1 MTVLELYS
9 RLKRA
14 YLMTGF
20 WGRRGE
26 QGEGEWWRG
35 MGSLS
40 WGQTEK
46 SFICLKG

>member
-20 WGRRGE
+20 GGDGGE

-35 MGSLS
+35 WAVCHGGRLKSLS
-40 WGQTEK
+40 
-46 SFICLKG
+46 SV

>member
-20 WGRRGE
+20 GGDRGSRVRESGGGGWAVCHGGRLK
-26 QGEGEWWRG
+26 
-35 MGSLS
+35 SLS
-40 WGQTEK
+40 
-46 SFICLKG
+46 SV